1 MPVVAAELRRYAG
14 VLERHYRDCCDIE
27 FTIERGRLWMLQV
40 RVGKR
45 TPQAALRMAVEMA
58 EDPAFPLTREE
69 AVRRV
74 AATSP
79 TRRRIVADRADRVRR
94 SPVVS
99 GHRRASLPARSGSHR
114 RTPSPPRTPG
124 AT

>member
-1 MPVVAAELRRYAG
+1 M
-14 VLERHYRDCCDIE
+14 LERHYRDCCDIE

-58 EDPAFPLTREE
+58 EDPAFPLSREE

-74 AATSP
+74 VAHLADP
-79 TRRRIVADRADRVRR
+79 PRIVVDRTERAVRR

-99 GHRRASLPARSGSHR
+99 GHRRASRPARSGSPR
-114 RTPSPPRTPG
+114 RTRWRPPTRA